1 MGKIIQLDKSVYTKI
16 AAGEVVEG
24 PQSVV
29 KELVENSIDAGSSE
43 IEVRIIRGGK
53 DYIEVS
59 DNGTGI
65 EKDDLLTS
73 VLPHATS
80 KISDASELEAI
91 KTLGFRGEALASI
104 ASVSKM
110 TISSKIKSSEIG
122 YSFSVDGGVSGEIT
136 DCPLKNGTFV
146 TVKNLF
152 FNTPARQKFL
162 KSDKT
167 VENQVTDAVTRLI
180 LANPEIAFK
189 YYVDDKLELESYGE
203 DEKDALLA
211 VYGYNTYSECFHV
224 SNYKNGLNIRG
235 YIGKHN
241 FVKPNR
247 TFQTLVLNG
256 RYVVNQT
263 IASAIMNAYSP
274 YLMKRRYPF
283 YVLYVDM
290 PSEFVDVN
298 VTPAKT
304 DVRFIDN
311 SVVYGA
317 VYSTIE
323 KALDGTDRALEVIVD
338 DGEERNSPVV
348 RDLGDGMKEIIGEDG
363 VKRYES
369 NGFVVTDRYAERNTK
384 YSQDDFKNSFFGSL
398 LHVAEDD
405 NLKLDGEQ
413 PAPTPDDQNDVFAE
427 NKRYIAE
434 LEEKAAANE
443 VIATEPEEL
452 SYIGQALNTYLIF
465 ERGSDVYFIDQHA
478 AHERLL
484 YNKLCYMRSGGE
496 KNIQP
501 LLVPYVLTVSPLE
514 CDIIESKIPALRD
527 FGIEISGHGG
537 EYAVTGV
544 PCELLDMDL
553 KEFFDDVLCDVTL
566 KRENIPEILNEKL
579 MQKACKAAIKS
590 GQTLSKSEVDSLM
603 KLLNYDI
610 NLKCPHGRPIAV
622 RITRK
627 EIDKWFKRII

>member
-1 MGKIIQLDKSVYTKI
+1 MGKIIQLEKSVYTKI

-65 EKDDLLTS
+65 EKDDLLVS

-80 KISDASELEAI
+80 KITDASDLEAI

-104 ASVSKM
+104 ASVSKL
-110 TISSKIKSSEIG
+110 TISSKVKSAEIG
-122 YSFSVDGGVSGEIT
+122 YTFSVDGGTAGEIT
-136 DCPLKNGTFV
+136 ESPLKNGTFI

-167 VENQVTDAVTRLI
+167 VENQVTDTVTRLI

-189 YYVDDKLELESYGE
+189 YYVGDKLSLESFGE
-203 DEKDALLA
+203 DEKDALLSI
-211 VYGYNTYSECFHV
+211 YGFNTYSECFHV

-256 RYVVNQT
+256 RYVNNQT
-263 IASAIMNAYSP
+263 IGSAIMNAYSP

-304 DVRFIDN
+304 DVRFVDN
-311 SVVYGA
+311 SIVYST

-338 DGEERNSPVV
+338 DEPSQVV

-363 VKRYES
+363 VTHYES
-369 NGFVVTDRYAERNTK
+369 NGFVVTDPYAERSTK
-384 YSQDDFKNSFFGSL
+384 YATDEFKNSFFKSL
-398 LHVAEDD
+398 LHVAEDEK
-405 NLKLDGEQ
+405 LKLDGEQ
-413 PAPTPDDQNDVFAE
+413 PAPKPSDEDDVFAE

-434 LEEKAAANE
+434 LEEKAAASKIIE
-443 VIATEPEEL
+443 TEPEEL
-452 SYIGQALNTYLIF
+452 SYVGQVLNTYLIF
-465 ERGSDVYFIDQHA
+465 ERGSDVFFIDQHA

-496 KNIQP
+496 KNVQP
-501 LLVPYVLTVSPLE
+501 LLVPYVLNVSPSE
-514 CDIIESKIPALRD
+514 RDIIEPKIPALRD
-527 FGIEISGHGG
+527 FGIDIVGRDG
-537 EYAVTGV
+537 EYAVTSV
-544 PCELLDMDL
+544 PCELLDIDL
-553 KEFFDDVLCDVTL
+553 QEFFDDILCDVTL

-627 EIDKWFKRII
+627 EIDKWFKRIL

>member
-1 MGKIIQLDKSVYTKI
+1 MGKIIQLEKSVYTKI

-29 KELVENSIDAGSSE
+29 KELVENSIDAGSDK

-65 EKDDLLTS
+65 EKDDLLVS

-80 KISDASELEAI
+80 KITEASDLEAI

-110 TISSKIKSSEIG
+110 TISSKVKSHDIG
-122 YSFSVDGGVSGEIT
+122 YEFSVEGGVTGEIT
-136 DCPLKNGTFV
+136 ESPLKNGTFI

-167 VENQVTDAVTRLI
+167 VENQVTDTVTRLI

-189 YYVDDKLELESYGE
+189 YYVDDKLVLESFGE
-203 DEKDALLA
+203 DEKEALLS
-211 VYGYNTYSECFHV
+211 VYGFNTYVECFHV

-235 YIGKHN
+235 FIGKHN

-256 RYVVNQT
+256 RYVNNQT
-263 IASAIMNAYSP
+263 ISSAIMNAYSP

-304 DVRFIDN
+304 DVRFVDN
-311 SVVYGA
+311 SIVYGT

-338 DGEERNSPVV
+338 DEGNSSQVI
-348 RDLGDGMKEIIGEDG
+348 RDLGDGTKEIIGEDG

-369 NGFVVTDRYAERNTK
+369 NGFIVSDRFAERNTK
-384 YSQDDFKNSFFGSL
+384 YEQDDFKNNFFNSL
-398 LHVAEDD
+398 LRVAEDD
-405 NLKLDGEQ
+405 KLKLDGEQ
-413 PAPTPDDQNDVFAE
+413 PAPTPTPVDDVFAE

-434 LEEKAAANE
+434 LEEKAAQE
-443 VIATEPEEL
+443 KSIEPILDEL
-452 SYIGQALNTYLIF
+452 RYIGQVLNTYLIF

-484 YNKLCYMRSGGE
+484 YNKLCYVRSGGE
-496 KNIQP
+496 KTVQP
-501 LLVPYVLTVSPLE
+501 LLVPYVLNVAPLE
-514 CDIIESKIPALRD
+514 RDIIESKIPALRD
-527 FGIEISGHGG
+527 FGIDIVARNG
-537 EYAVTGV
+537 EYSVTSV

-553 KEFFDDVLCDVTL
+553 KEFFDDILSDTTI
-566 KRENIPEILNEKL
+566 KRENIPEVLNEKL

-590 GQTLSKSEVDSLM
+590 GQTLSRSEVDSLM

-627 EIDKWFKRII
+627 EIDKWFKRIV